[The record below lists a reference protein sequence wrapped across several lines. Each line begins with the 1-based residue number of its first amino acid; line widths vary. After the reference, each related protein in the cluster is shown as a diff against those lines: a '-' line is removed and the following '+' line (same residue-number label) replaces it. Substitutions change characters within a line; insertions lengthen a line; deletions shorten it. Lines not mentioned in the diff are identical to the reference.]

1 VGDPELRSW
10 AWMARTIAAFEARH
24 FEEALTWAQRRFD
37 LTGQIT
43 DPDHQ
48 VEMLE
53 NALPP
58 AAALGRLRE
67 ARRLADEH
75 TERTRNLSPHHRMHS
90 VALRAE
96 NSELE
101 GDWDGIRGLQDEI
114 EQAVEANRDT
124 PCVRNVRCLLLCA
137 AARALEGDEEAA
149 QALEAAAETT
159 GMQGHAYALE
169 AARIRLALARGDGDA
184 LAELVERGV
193 SRRFIFDLQGF
204 AARLDAI
211 AALRDLR
218 RAEDEAPQFL
228 ISGTYL
234 EPFALRA
241 LGAARGDESLLAQ
254 AVERF
259 EALTLDWH
267 AEQTRALLG

>member
-1 VGDPELRSW
+1 
-10 AWMARTIAAFEARH
+10 
-24 FEEALTWAQRRFD
+24 
-37 LTGQIT
+37 
-43 DPDHQ
+43 
-48 VEMLE
+48 
-53 NALPP
+53 
-58 AAALGRLRE
+58 
-67 ARRLADEH
+67 
-75 TERTRNLSPHHRMHS
+75 
-90 VALRAE
+90 
-96 NSELE
+96 
-101 GDWDGIRGLQDEI
+101 
-114 EQAVEANRDT
+114 
-124 PCVRNVRCLLLCA
+124 
-137 AARALEGDEEAA
+137 
-149 QALEAAAETT
+149 
-159 GMQGHAYALE
+159 MQGHAYALE